1 MAKKTINLGTPPSG
15 VGGDTARAAF
25 EKVNSNFDELYAA
38 DEAIRGELSGK
49 ADEGAVNTALATK
62 QPKDATL
69 TALAALVTAANKL
82 VYATGEDQFDTTDLT
97 VFARS
102 LLGDANAAAVRGRL
116 GLKSGA
122 LADILG
128 TVSQSNGVPTG
139 AIIERG
145 SNANG
150 DYVRFADGTQICWI
164 KRLPIGYV
172 SSYRLVG
179 TWVFPAQFSDSAIVG
194 AGGLSGTNAADMS
207 DSARNK
213 GDFMFTAE
221 TTQQGLAGFMSNAA
235 FVSGESGHVQI
246 TAIGRW
252 Y

>member
-97 VFARS
+97 EFARS

-116 GLKSGA
+116 GLKSGS

-128 TVSQSNGVPTG
+128 TVSQSGGIPTG
-139 AIIERG
+139 SIIERG

-150 DYVRFADGTQICWI
+150 RYVRFADGTQICQ
-164 KRLPIGYV
+164 RSVLFNGSGAREQFVEY
-172 SSYRLVG
+172 
-179 TWVFPAQFSDSAIVG
+179 TWP
-194 AGGLSGTNAADMS
+194 
-207 DSARNK
+207 
-213 GDFMFTAE
+213 
-221 TTQQGLAGFMSNAA
+221 AA
-235 FVSGESGHVQI
+235 FVSNVYGVFLQPKDYGYLVTAIKPAAKQGTGVNTTNITNSSSITVSAGDSFDITV